1 MAFARRLLALLL
13 ITSCSPAM
21 AQGKGEQLSFPQ
33 DYRGKAITVSGGL
46 FLPPGTDK
54 VPALLI
60 HHGSGGVSETRELRY
75 AREILKMGVAAF
87 VIDSFKPRGIASTVQ
102 DQSTVTNNDM
112 QADEF
117 AALKALAAHP
127 RIDGK
132 RVGVMGFSKGG
143 TAALLV
149 AHEARAARA
158 LPAGLRFALHVPVY
172 PACITQH
179 YKPKT
184 TGAPI
189 YMLLGSADTYAG
201 YTQCEEYAV
210 TLKAEGA
217 RVEVTTYPGAKHG
230 FDGGSAYNVPQGEN
244 YSRCVFLQQPDG
256 SWKERTSGITTV
268 DAKGKPLEE
277 ANLKALA
284 ACRALGVSGGPDP
297 EAKAK
302 AMAALK
308 SYVQRHL
315 LDGK

>member
-1 MAFARRLLALLL
+1 MSLARALLAFLLAA
-13 ITSCSPAM
+13 TSSPAL
-21 AQGKGEQLSFPQ
+21 AHDNSEKLSFPQ
-33 DYRGKAITVSGGL
+33 DYRGKAITVRGEL
-46 FLPPGTDK
+46 FLPPGADK

-60 HHGSGGVSETRELRY
+60 HHGSGGVSETREMRY
-75 AREILKMGVAAF
+75 AREIVKMGVATL
-87 VIDSFKPRGIASTVQ
+87 VIDSFKPRGITSTVR

-117 AALKALAAHP
+117 AALKALAGHS
-127 RIDGK
+127 RIDAK

-149 AHEARAARA
+149 AHEARAARV
-158 LPAGLRFALHVPVY
+158 LPEGMRFALHVPVY

-179 YKPKT
+179 YKPKS

-189 YMLLGSADTYAG
+189 YMLLGGADTYAG
-201 YTQCEEYAV
+201 FKQCQEYAAA
-210 TLKAEGA
+210 LKAEGA

-230 FDGGSAYNVPQGEN
+230 FDSNRAYNLADGEN
-244 YSRCVFLQQPDG
+244 YSRCVFQQQPDG

-268 DAKGKPLEE
+268 DAKGQRLEE
-277 ANLKALA
+277 ANKKALA
-284 ACRALGVSGGPDP
+284 ACRTLGVSGGPDP